1 VSTIIYV
8 EGDKMLCETPC
19 FLNSLAYKSVI
30 LNKDLEIIFI
40 NNDWKEYISQ
50 TDKVIKNNS
59 IGLNYIELIKSLN
72 NSAADYSAEINSG
85 IKAVVKNKKDKSEL
99 EYHDSSSE
107 NKSWVK
113 MIVTP
118 FAEGVLIMHED
129 ITDRK
134 NYEEA
139 LQIREEQYKKIFNS
153 APIGMLV
160 EDPEG
165 NILEVN
171 EELCEMT
178 GYSKDELI
186 GDSIFNKFVVPDRIE
201 EAKKDI
207 EIILSGQ
214 DLEFN
219 LDNINKNGE
228 HYYTHFK
235 ETKINLPDKG
245 AGILSMQV
253 DLTNLRMKEKKL
265 EFLSY
270 NDQLTG
276 LYNRAY
282 FDQELKRLDNQD
294 ELPLSLVVIDVNGLK
309 MINDVY
315 GHLAGDELI
324 KSAAAVLKSCLR
336 DEDILAR
343 FGGDEFAL
351 ILPQTPKKDVEKIIK
366 RIKEE
371 STKVEVEGNKLSLG
385 IGFATKTKL
394 EEEIEQIFEQADDN
408 MYKDKLVK
416 NKDSKSNIIKNLMI
430 TLEAKSNE
438 NKEHV
443 QRLEELAVKLG
454 QRLNLSYEQLSNL
467 SLLAS
472 IHDIG
477 KVTISEGILKKP
489 DKLNKDE
496 WETMKKHAER
506 GYKIASSTEEFS
518 VIAKY
523 ILHHHEKWDG
533 TGYPNGLKGEEIPLF
548 SRIIAIADAY
558 DVMTHAR
565 PYSEPLPKKEALKEI
580 KKCSGSQFDPEM
592 VDEFVDLILED

>member
-1 VSTIIYV
+1 
-8 EGDKMLCETPC
+8 MLCDTNC

-30 LNKDLEIIFI
+30 LNKDLEITSI
-40 NNDWKEYISQ
+40 NNDWEKYIIEN
-50 TDKVIKNNS
+50 DKTVKNNS
-59 IGLNYIELIKSLN
+59 IGLNYIRLIKNLS
-72 NSAADYSAEINSG
+72 NSKIEDFTEIEAGIRSV
-85 IKAVVKNKKDKSEL
+85 IKAEKVKFEL
-99 EYHDSSSE
+99 EYEDSSFQ
-107 NKSWVK
+107 KATWFK
-113 MIVTP
+113 LIVTR

-139 LQIREEQYKKIFNS
+139 LQVREEQYKKIFNS

-160 EDPEG
+160 EDPTG
-165 NILEVN
+165 KILEVN
-171 EELCEMT
+171 KELCEMT
-178 GYSKDELI
+178 GYSKEELI
-186 GDSIFNKFVVPDRIE
+186 GDNIFNKLVAPERIE

-207 EIILSGQ
+207 EIILNGQ

-219 LDNINKNGE
+219 LDNINKNGD

-235 ETKINLPDKG
+235 ESKINLPDKG
-245 AGILSMQV
+245 VGILSMQV

-282 FDQELKRLDNQD
+282 FDQELKRLDNKDQ
-294 ELPLSLVVIDVNGLK
+294 LPLSLVVIDVNGLK
-309 MINDVY
+309 IVNDVY

-324 KSAAAVLKSCLR
+324 KSAASVLKSSLR

-351 ILPQTPKKDVEKIIK
+351 ILPQTPAVNVEKIIK
-366 RIKEE
+366 RIKAE
-371 STKVEVEGNKLSLG
+371 SKKVDVEGNKLSLG
-385 IGFATKTKL
+385 IGFATKTKV
-394 EEEIEQIFEQADDN
+394 EEEIEQIFDQADDN

-416 NKDSKSNIIKNLMI
+416 NKESKNNIIKNLII

-454 QRLNLSYEQLSNL
+454 RRLDLSYEQLNNL

-477 KVTISEGILKKP
+477 KVTISEGVLKKP

-506 GYKIASSTEEFS
+506 GYEIASSTADFS
-518 VIAKY
+518 AVAKY
-523 ILHHHEKWDG
+523 ILHHHERWDG

-548 SRIIAIADAY
+548 SRIIAVVDAY
-558 DVMTHAR
+558 DVMTHDR
-565 PYSEPLPKKEALKEI
+565 PYSGALSKKEALDEI
-580 KKCSGSQFDPEM
+580 RKCSGSQFDPKLVE
-592 VDEFVDLILED
+592 EFIDLMWEKDNRIMS